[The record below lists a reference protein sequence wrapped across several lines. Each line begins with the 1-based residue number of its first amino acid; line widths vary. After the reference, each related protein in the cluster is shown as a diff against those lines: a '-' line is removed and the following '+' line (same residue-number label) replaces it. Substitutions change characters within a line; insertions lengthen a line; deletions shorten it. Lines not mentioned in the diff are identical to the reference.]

1 MATLRNDGFH
11 VGVSDEAVE
20 RAISLLE
27 RLIGFR
33 GVTYDAGRI
42 FNAHMHGKVA
52 AFDLWGNLIIYH
64 CFLEEAK

>member
-1 MATLRNDGFH
+1 MATLRDDGFH
-11 VGVSDEAVE
+11 VDVSDEAVE

-33 GVTYDAGRI
+33 GITYDTGRTFI
-42 FNAHMHGKVA
+42 GDMHGKVA

-64 CFLEEAK
+64 CFLEETK